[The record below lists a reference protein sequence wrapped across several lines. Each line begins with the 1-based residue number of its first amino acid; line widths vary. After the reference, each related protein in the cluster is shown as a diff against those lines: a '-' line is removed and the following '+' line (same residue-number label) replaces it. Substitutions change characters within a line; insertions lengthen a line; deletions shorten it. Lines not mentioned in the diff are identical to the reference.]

1 MHVHASACIRVRL
14 HASVCICVWLCVG
27 QLCAKF
33 EAGRFNKFVVFFRV
47 DSLGSN
53 LIEFWVNLFILL
65 KVRILS
71 RLSCHR
77 PVLFLWLS
85 VRDSQIFATVS
96 VYVGR

>member
-1 MHVHASACIRVRL
+1 MR
-14 HASVCICVWLCVG
+14 
-27 QLCAKF
+27 LCAYVCGCVSGSYVPSLRQGDLTNLLF
-33 EAGRFNKFVVFFRV
+33 FFRV

-71 RLSCHR
+71 RPSCHR

-96 VYVGR
+96 VYVGRWKVLLVC